1 MISIAYAMFVVCT
14 SNLHNIKQCLP
25 VWNYIP
31 AYYQDYQDF
40 KATTSRHKDNTIYYR
55 EKQLLNGLL

>member
-1 MISIAYAMFVVCT
+1 MISIAYAMVVVCT

-40 KATTSRHKDNTIYYR
+40 KDNTLYYR

>member
-1 MISIAYAMFVVCT
+1 MISILLSMLVVCT
-14 SNLHNIKQCLP
+14 SNLHNLKQCLP

-40 KATTSRHKDNTIYYR
+40 KDNTLYYR